1 MYHHDYLRLQRN
13 WDFVQACYS
22 GTDSI
27 KDRKA
32 AQTYLPMLRR
42 EREEFL
48 KSPDQISRH
57 YELRKSFACFENFFK
72 PVIDD
77 IVGIMQKNEPTVK
90 FGVDDDSESPEEVRE
105 IRWYGNQYNDGLT
118 GLKYRLNFNQALYG
132 RYGLLLDIVTDP
144 DGLNPKFCITEYP
157 ALKIYDGEARKERP
171 DRPETLRFVL
181 LNESTYVF
189 NRESKDH
196 EMLNRWRVLGL
207 DAHGRYYQSVLEST
221 GNGHQA
227 EWLKFDLD
235 NPPADRT
242 FYPMFK
248 GRFLNFI
255 PFTVCNVNRIGFN
268 EWQNPPYED
277 VAHIA
282 VNNYQI
288 DSIYKQALQNH
299 ATPTL
304 VVSNASNESEK
315 VYLGGVIWAKGA
327 GSNPVNVSLLETSG
341 NGLAEMRSAKEFG
354 KSALKYSSIR
364 DLLDG
369 AGAGASGEAI
379 KLRTAS
385 GTANIAAMDNAGAL
399 AIEEQLVYAAIWAG
413 ATPEEAMDRITF
425 RADTSYLDSEVQL
438 QSVVGMIQMN
448 QQTRTLSNEALYRLL
463 DKAVPG
469 VLPTYEDNEIQ
480 KIADMEDMLSAPM
493 PLNAV
498 FNAPL
503 QGGLTLPSPGT
514 TTPRT
519 GAQQNQ
525 TEDNAQNRNPGDDDD
540 EMKKKPSPE

>member
-1 MYHHDYLRLQRN
+1 MYHHDYMRLERN
-13 WDFVQACYS
+13 WKFVQDCYC

-27 KDRKA
+27 KDRRS
-32 AQTYLPMLRR
+32 AQAYLPMLRR
-42 EREEFL
+42 EIEEAR
-48 KSPDQISRH
+48 KSTDQLSVH
-57 YELRKSFACFENFFK
+57 YELRKSFACYENFFK
-72 PVIDD
+72 PVVDD
-77 IVGIMQKNEPTVK
+77 IVGIMQKNAPIIK
-90 FGVDDDSESPEEVRE
+90 FGVDNDNESPTEVRE
-105 IRWYGNQYNDGLT
+105 IRWYGNQYNDGIT

-132 RYGLLLDIVTDP
+132 RYGLLMDIVTDA

-157 ALKIYDGEARKERP
+157 ALKILDGEAKKERP

-181 LNESTYVF
+181 LNESTWVF
-189 NRESKDH
+189 NRERKDH
-196 EMLNRWRVLGL
+196 EMLYRLRVLGL
-207 DAHGRYYQSVLEST
+207 DAQGRYYQSVLEST
-221 GNGHQA
+221 KFSDFA

-248 GRFLNFI
+248 GKYLDFI
-255 PFTVCNVNRIGFN
+255 PFTVCNVNRIGFD

-304 VVSNASNESEK
+304 VVSNASNESDK

-327 GSNPVNVSLLETSG
+327 GSNPVSVNLLETSG
-341 NGLAEMRSAKEFG
+341 SGLAEMRNAKEFG
-354 KSALKYSSIR
+354 KTALKYSSIR

-385 GTANIAAMDNAGAL
+385 GTANIAAMDQAGAL
-399 AIEEQLVYAAIWAG
+399 AIEEQLVFAAIWAG

-425 RADTSYLDSEVQL
+425 KADTSYLDSEVQL

-448 QQTRTLSNEALYRLL
+448 QQTRTLSNESLYRLL

-469 VLPTYEDNEIQ
+469 VLPTYEDNEVQ
-480 KIADMEDMLSAPM
+480 KLADLEDFISAPM
-493 PLNAV
+493 SQNAP
-498 FNAPL
+498 FNAPW
-503 QGGLTLPSPGT
+503 QSGLNQPFLGPA
-514 TTPRT
+514 TPQT
-519 GAQQNQ
+519 GAQEPQSEGNGQNQ
-525 TEDNAQNRNPGDDDD
+525 NSGDD
-540 EMKKKPSPE
+540 ETEKKKSPE